1 MVLHDFDSYD
11 QQRKNLMRTYR
22 TDPDRWQRMS
32 LVNIAHSGYFC
43 ADRAIHEYA
52 RDIWHLD

>member
-1 MVLHDFDSYD
+1 MVLRDFDSYD

-22 TDPDRWQRMS
+22 TDPDRWQKMS
-32 LVNIAHSGYFC
+32 LVNIAQSGYFC